1 MGKTENTIAV
11 EQMKQYIQEHIKD
24 KLILKDLSK
33 VAGYS
38 MYHTSHIFKECEGVS
53 PFEYIRKQRLIS
65 SAFSLRHRSQKV
77 IDVAFDY
84 MFSSHEGY
92 TRAFSKTFGIS
103 PKQFAS
109 IKKRE
114 DWIIPFVAQT
124 NSSKKEKSTMKDT
137 AIIFTQIVE
146 RPKRKLLMKRG
157 IKATDYFEYCEELGC
172 NNTIHSDPWEILS
185 KIKEALN
192 EPAGCWLPKSMI
204 KENTSEYVHAVEVPY
219 DYKGDV
225 PEGFDLIDLKP
236 CKMLV
241 FQGEPYNDDDFGEAI
256 GELWQRIEKFNPEVY
271 GYEYDYSIAP
281 KMQLEPQGWRGYIEL
296 HPIKEKVK

>member
-11 EQMKQYIQEHIKD
+11 EQLKQYIQEHIKD
-24 KLILKDLSK
+24 KLSLKDLSK

-146 RPKRKLLMKRG
+146 RPKRKLLVKRG

-219 DYKGDV
+219 DYSGEI

-236 CKMLV
+236 CKILV

>member
-24 KLILKDLSK
+24 KLSLKDLSK

-241 FQGEPYNDDDFGEAI
+241 FQGELYNDDDFGEAI

>member
-24 KLILKDLSK
+24 KLSLKDLSK

-84 MFSSHEGY
+84 IFSSHEGY

-185 KIKEALN
+185 KVKEALN
-192 EPAGCWLPKSMI
+192 EPAGCWLPQTMI
-204 KENTSEYVHAVEVPY
+204 KEGTSEYVHAVEVPY
-219 DYKGDV
+219 DYSGEI
-225 PEGFDLIDLKP
+225 PEGFDLIDLEP

-241 FQGEPYNDDDFGEAI
+241 FQGEPYKDEDYEEAI
-256 GELWQRIEKFNPEVY
+256 GALWDRIKKFNPEVY
-271 GYEYDYSIAP
+271 GYEYDATVAP

>member
-24 KLILKDLSK
+24 TISLMDLSR

-124 NSSKKEKSTMKDT
+124 NSLKKEKRTMKDT

-146 RPKRKLLMKRG
+146 RPKRKLLLKRG
-157 IKATDYFEYCEELGC
+157 IKATDYYEYCEEVGC
-172 NNTIHSDPWEILS
+172 NNTVHSDPWEILS
-185 KIKEALN
+185 KVKEALN
-192 EPAGCWLPKSMI
+192 EPAGCWLPQSMI
-204 KENTSEYVHAVEVPY
+204 KEGTSEYVHAVEVPY
-219 DYKGDV
+219 DYSGEI
-225 PEGFDLIDLKP
+225 PEGFDLIDLEP
-236 CKMLV
+236 CKMLI
-241 FQGEPYNDDDFGEAI
+241 FQGEPYKDEDYEEAI
-256 GELWQRIEKFNPEVY
+256 GALWDRIKKFNPEVY
-271 GYEYDYSIAP
+271 GYEYDTTVAP
-281 KMQLEPQGWRGYIEL
+281 KMHLEPQGWRGYIEL

>member
-24 KLILKDLSK
+24 TISLMDLSK

-146 RPKRKLLMKRG
+146 RPKRKLLVKRG

-241 FQGEPYNDDDFGEAI
+241 FQGESYNDDDFGEAI

-271 GYEYDYSIAP
+271 GYEYEYSIAP

>member
-1 MGKTENTIAV
+1 M
-11 EQMKQYIQEHIKD
+11 
-24 KLILKDLSK
+24 
-33 VAGYS
+33 YS
-38 MYHTSHIFKECEGVS
+38 IIF
-53 PFEYIRKQRLIS
+53 
-65 SAFSLRHRSQKV
+65 SASL
-77 IDVAFDY
+77 
-84 MFSSHEGY
+84 
-92 TRAFSKTFGIS
+92 
-103 PKQFAS
+103 
-109 IKKRE
+109 
-114 DWIIPFVAQT
+114 
-124 NSSKKEKSTMKDT
+124 KDT

-146 RPKRKLLMKRG
+146 RPKRKLLVKRG

-192 EPAGCWLPKSMI
+192 EPAGCWLSKSMI
-204 KENTSEYVHAVEVPY
+204 KDGTSEYVHAVEVPY

>member
-24 KLILKDLSK
+24 KLSLKDLSK

-146 RPKRKLLMKRG
+146 RPKRKLLVKRG

-172 NNTIHSDPWEILS
+172 NNTIHSDPWGILS

-219 DYKGDV
+219 DYSGEI

>member
-11 EQMKQYIQEHIKD
+11 ELMKQYIQEHIKD
-24 KLILKDLSK
+24 TISLMDLSK

-146 RPKRKLLMKRG
+146 RPKRKILMKRG

-172 NNTIHSDPWEILS
+172 NNTIHSDPWGILS

-219 DYKGDV
+219 DYSGEI

>member
-11 EQMKQYIQEHIKD
+11 ELMKQYIQEHIKD
-24 KLILKDLSK
+24 TISLMDLSK

-146 RPKRKLLMKRG
+146 RPKRKLLVKRG

>member
-24 KLILKDLSK
+24 MISLMDLSR

-38 MYHTSHIFKECEGVS
+38 MYQTSYIFKECEGVS

-146 RPKRKLLMKRG
+146 RPKRKLLVKRG

-219 DYKGDV
+219 DYSGEI

>member
-11 EQMKQYIQEHIKD
+11 EQLKQYIQEHIKD
-24 KLILKDLSK
+24 TISLMDLSK

-146 RPKRKLLMKRG
+146 RPKRKLLVKRG

-271 GYEYDYSIAP
+271 GYEYEYSIAP

>member
-11 EQMKQYIQEHIKD
+11 ELMKQYIQEHIKD
-24 KLILKDLSK
+24 TISLMDLSK

>member
-11 EQMKQYIQEHIKD
+11 ELMKQYIQEHIKD
-24 KLILKDLSK
+24 TISLMDLSK

-172 NNTIHSDPWEILS
+172 NNTIHSDPW
-185 KIKEALN
+185 
-192 EPAGCWLPKSMI
+192 
-204 KENTSEYVHAVEVPY
+204 
-219 DYKGDV
+219 
-225 PEGFDLIDLKP
+225 
-236 CKMLV
+236 
-241 FQGEPYNDDDFGEAI
+241 
-256 GELWQRIEKFNPEVY
+256 KF
-271 GYEYDYSIAP
+271 
-281 KMQLEPQGWRGYIEL
+281 
-296 HPIKEKVK
+296 

>member
-24 KLILKDLSK
+24 TISLMDLSK

-77 IDVAFDY
+77 IVVAFDY

-146 RPKRKLLMKRG
+146 RPKRKLLVKRG
-157 IKATDYFEYCEELGC
+157 IKASDYFEYCEELGC

-192 EPAGCWLPKSMI
+192 EPAGCLLPKSMI

-236 CKMLV
+236 CNMLV

>member
-24 KLILKDLSK
+24 TISLMDLSK

-146 RPKRKLLMKRG
+146 RPKRKLLVKRG

-219 DYKGDV
+219 NYKGDV
-225 PEGFDLIDLKP
+225 PEGFDLIDFKP

-241 FQGEPYNDDDFGEAI
+241 FQGESYNDDDFGEAI